1 MQKSIDKCV
10 IMWYNVL
17 QKERETKMNRGT
29 EFERNRKIMIKNNPD
44 AKCEECGA
52 TINLELHHIVPVACG
67 GSNEQSNLKVLCHK
81 CHANQPA
88 HAEAIKTGQKA
99 IRSGISGWINLSEL
113 YARLEIALSNGDYG
127 ADMIFDEI
135 ENCKVY
141 ENTGARNASVL
152 TTIERLK
159 GV

>member
-1 MQKSIDKCV
+1 
-10 IMWYNVL
+10 
-17 QKERETKMNRGT
+17 MNRGT
-29 EFERNRKIMIKNNPD
+29 EFERNRRIMIKNNPE

-52 TINLELHHIVPVACG
+52 TIDLELHHIVPVACG

-81 CHANQPA
+81 CHAKQA
-88 HAEAIKTGQKA
+88 SHAEAIKEGQKA
-99 IRSGISGWINLSEL
+99 VGSGIGRWINLAEL

-159 GV
+159 GELI